1 MDDVKSLLAVLPNV
15 ITDNLDDPDT
25 LVEIVIDEGR
35 PVEYRYV
42 GDQYVEVVDLIGT
55 PEMIAEIEKNVGAF
69 GPDNRAG
76 LSLTLH
82 RISRILNRFSQTVGL
97 TCRVGRPFE
106 GCVEL
111 IKDLV
116 DEGHNILLLGKPGIG
131 KTTKLRDVAR
141 HLSSELTRRTIIIDT
156 SNEIGGDG
164 NLPHPAVGRSRRM
177 QVPNGK
183 RQHEIMKEAVENHM
197 PQAIIIDEISDI
209 QETEAARTIAQRGV
223 QLVAT
228 AHGSKLEEL
237 MQNPPLAGLI
247 GGIRSVQIG
256 DALMRQRGLDRK
268 TILERQFPPVFDVVV
283 ELIAFDEVCIHRD
296 VAKTVD
302 TILTGGEAQGEIR
315 RLHDGQVLVIQQAEL
330 KPGIFTGNE
339 DDSRSIGARLR
350 SQSVGSGHNKKKR

>member
-1 MDDVKSLLAVLPNV
+1 MDDVTSLLAVLPSV
-15 ITDNLDDPDT
+15 IADNLDNPDS

-35 PVEYRYV
+35 PVEYRYL
-42 GDQYVEVVDLIGT
+42 GDQYVDVVDLIVT
-55 PEMIAEIEKNVGAF
+55 PEMLKEIESKVGAF

-82 RISRILNRFSQTVGL
+82 RISRIQNRFGTTVGM

-116 DEGHNILLLGKPGIG
+116 DEGHSILLLGKPGIG
-131 KTTKLRDVAR
+131 KTTKLRDIAR
-141 HLSSELTRRTIIIDT
+141 HLSSELNRRTIIIDT

-223 QLVAT
+223 QLIAT
-228 AHGSKLEEL
+228 AHGSKLGEL
-237 MQNPPLAGLI
+237 MQNPPLSGLI

-256 DALMRQRGLDRK
+256 DSLMRQRGLDRK

-283 ELIAFDEVCIHRD
+283 ELISFDEVCVHMNM
-296 VAKTVD
+296 ATTVD
-302 TILTGGEAQGEIR
+302 AVLNGNEVRGEVRRLMPDGTILVVEKASISTSNA
-315 RLHDGQVLVIQQAEL
+315 
-330 KPGIFTGNE
+330 
-339 DDSRSIGARLR
+339 DDSSTIGARIR
-350 SQSVGSGHNKKKR
+350 SQDSKQGHNKGQR